1 MDPLASTRHK
11 LDCGE
16 ETGCGARGIVTSG
29 TGHKIEFIPP
39 LVAQHLVMPEGM
51 NSIPRSRQSNG
62 SLISSVLLLA
72 APLAIAALLAAVAS
86 GLIQLPWVVR
96 FGVQCLAMAAA
107 AVPVWLALGPRQAG
121 RPVASG
127 HGPRSGPLADF
138 LVVADHEMKT
148 PLAGIKA
155 YVELLADGDAD
166 DESTRDE
173 FLQGICSQA
182 DRLEGAIDELLGR
195 ARLEAGLVLADTTTC
210 NVA

>member
-1 MDPLASTRHK
+1 
-11 LDCGE
+11 
-16 ETGCGARGIVTSG
+16 
-29 TGHKIEFIPP
+29 
-39 LVAQHLVMPEGM
+39 MPEGM
-51 NSIPRSRQSNG
+51 NSISRSRQLNG
-62 SLISSVLLLA
+62 SLIRPALLLA
-72 APLAIAALLAAVAS
+72 APLVIAALLASATGWLS
-86 GLIQLPWVVR
+86 QWPWFVR
-96 FGVQCLAMAAA
+96 IGVQCLAMAAA
-107 AVPVWLALGPRQAG
+107 ALPVWVALGRRQAG

-127 HGPRSGPLADF
+127 HSPRSGPLADF

-182 DRLEGAIDELLGR
+182 DRLEGAIDELLER